1 MQKFVSYI
9 RVSTQKQG
17 NSGLGLEA
25 QLNAIAHYVNGKGEV
40 IKEFEEIESGKKGFD
55 GRPQLQLAI
64 EYCRK
69 NKCTLVIGK
78 LDRLARDV
86 RFFLEVIDTSKVVI
100 CFADLPDIN
109 PNTAE
114 GRMVLTSMATFAEF
128 EARKISERTKS
139 ALAVVKSR
147 GVKLGLKGSENIAAM
162 NQMRIDKA
170 QEFAEKMRPT
180 VSALLNSVD
189 AKGKPMSLRKIASAL
204 KDAGSNTA
212 NGGEWTAVQVTAIL
226 KRLGLK
232 G

>member
-17 NSGLGLEA
+17 HSGLGLEA
-25 QLNAIAHYVNGKGEV
+25 QRNAIANHVNGKGEIV
-40 IKEFEEIESGKKGFD
+40 KEFEEIESGKKGFD

-64 EYCRK
+64 EYCKK
-69 NKCTLVIGK
+69 NKCALVIGK

-86 RFFLEVIDTSKVVI
+86 RFFLEVIDTSKIQI
-100 CFADLPDIN
+100 CFADLPEMN

-147 GVKLGLKGSENIAAM
+147 GVKLGIKGSENIAQM
-162 NQMRIDKA
+162 NQIRVDQA
-170 QEFAEKMRPT
+170 QQFAERMRPT
-180 VSALLNSVD
+180 ITALHTQGL
-189 AKGKPMSLRKIASAL
+189 SLRKIANAL
-204 KDAGSNTA
+204 NESGSTTA
-212 NGGEWTAVQVTAIL
+212 KGSQWTAVQVTSLL
-226 KRLGLK
+226 KRLNIK
-232 G
+232 K

>member
-25 QLNAIAHYVNGKGEV
+25 QRTAIAHHVNGKGEIV
-40 IKEFEEIESGKKGFD
+40 KEFEEVESGKKGFE

-64 EYCRK
+64 DYCK
-69 NKCTLVIGK
+69 KHKCALVIGK

-86 RFFLEVIDTSKVVI
+86 RFFLEVIDTSKIEI
-100 CFADLPDIN
+100 CFADLPEMN

-147 GVKLGLKGSENIAAM
+147 GVKLGIKGAENIAQM
-162 NQMRIDKA
+162 NQIRIDQA

-180 VSALLNSVD
+180 ITALHAQGL
-189 AKGKPMSLRKIASAL
+189 SLRKIANAL
-204 KDAGSNTA
+204 NESGSTTIK
-212 NGGEWTAVQVTAIL
+212 GSQWTAVQVTAIL
-226 KRLGLK
+226 KRLNITK
-232 G
+232 

>member
-1 MQKFVSYI
+1 MGIIMQKFVSYI

-25 QLNAIAHYVNGKGEV
+25 QLNAIANYVNGKGEV

-55 GRPQLQLAI
+55 GRPQLQSAI

-69 NKCTLVIGK
+69 HKCALVIGK

-139 ALAVVKSR
+139 ALAVVRSR
-147 GVKLGLKGSENIAAM
+147 GIKLGTKGAENIAAM
-162 NQMRIDKA
+162 NQTRIDQA
-170 QEFAEKMRPT
+170 QIFAEKMHPT
-180 VSALLNSVD
+180 ITALHTQGL
-189 AKGKPMSLRKIASAL
+189 SLRKIATAL
-204 KDAGSNTA
+204 NDSGSTTA
-212 NGGEWTAVQVTAIL
+212 KGSRWTAVQVTAVL
-226 KRLGLK
+226 KRLNIFK
-232 G
+232 

>member
-25 QLNAIAHYVNGKGEV
+25 QRTAITHHVNGRGEIV
-40 IKEFEEIESGKKGFD
+40 KEFEEIESGKKGFE

-64 EYCRK
+64 DYCK
-69 NKCTLVIGK
+69 KHKCALVIGK

-86 RFFLEVIDTSKVVI
+86 SFFLQVIDTSKIQI
-100 CFADLPDIN
+100 CFADLPEMN

-114 GRMVLTSMATFAEF
+114 GRMVLTAMATFAEF

-147 GVKLGLKGSENIAAM
+147 GIKLGVKGSENIAKM
-162 NQMRIDKA
+162 NQVRIDQA
-170 QEFAEKMRPT
+170 QDFAEKMRST
-180 VSALLNSVD
+180 MTALYAQGL
-189 AKGKPMSLRKIASAL
+189 SLRKIANAL
-204 KDAGSNTA
+204 NESGSTTA
-212 NGGEWTAVQVTAIL
+212 KGSQWTAVQVTSTL
-226 KRLGLK
+226 RRLNII
-232 G
+232 

>member
-25 QLNAIAHYVNGKGEV
+25 QRTAIANHVNGKGEIV
-40 IKEFEEIESGKKGFD
+40 KEFEEIESGKKGFE

-64 EYCRK
+64 DYCKK
-69 NKCTLVIGK
+69 NKFALVIGK

-86 RFFLEVIDTSKVVI
+86 RFFLEVIDTSKIQI
-100 CFADLPDIN
+100 CFADLPEVN

-114 GRMVLTSMATFAEF
+114 GRMILTSMATFAEF

-147 GVKLGLKGSENIAAM
+147 GVKLGKKGSENIAKM
-162 NQMRIDKA
+162 NQTRVNQA
-170 QEFAEKMRPT
+170 QVFAEKMRPT
-180 VSALLNSVD
+180 ITALHAQGL
-189 AKGKPMSLRKIASAL
+189 SLRKIANAL
-204 KDAGSNTA
+204 NESGSTTA
-212 NGGEWTAVQVTAIL
+212 KGSQWTAVQVTSIL
-226 KRLGLK
+226 KYLNLK
-232 G
+232 K

>member
-25 QLNAIAHYVNGKGEV
+25 QRTAIAHHVNGKGEIV
-40 IKEFEEIESGKKGFD
+40 KEFEEVESGKKGFE

-64 EYCRK
+64 DYCK
-69 NKCTLVIGK
+69 KHKCALVIGK

-86 RFFLEVIDTSKVVI
+86 RFFLEVIDTSKIEI
-100 CFADLPDIN
+100 CFADLPEMN

-147 GVKLGLKGSENIAAM
+147 GVKLGIKGAENIAQM
-162 NQMRIDKA
+162 NQIRIDQA

-180 VSALLNSVD
+180 ITALHAQGL
-189 AKGKPMSLRKIASAL
+189 SLRKIANAL
-204 KDAGSNTA
+204 NESGSTTVK
-212 NGGEWTAVQVTAIL
+212 GSQWTAVQVTAIL
-226 KRLGLK
+226 KRLNITK
-232 G
+232 